1 MRSIT
6 RDGHRLDPADIV
18 VNLHHAYRR
27 PKFRDRHYLVSRRPL
42 RGCGYRRCIDPRR
55 AARALAFRTADRAST
70 RQSHPLKQEQTHMV
84 DNLQSQA
91 VTGSAIKSVGVVGL
105 GHMGHAFAVNLV
117 EDGHQVVVYDRD
129 PERTAAVSGARA
141 AGQLT
146 DLAVCDVVVTSL
158 PDDDAL
164 AAVALGPLGLAGI
177 LAPNAVHISAS
188 TVSPTM
194 SRRVAEEHARYRQG
208 YVAAPVLGNPDF
220 AQKRELFVLAA
231 GLPSAMEKVRSL
243 LERLCQRLFVIGEDA
258 ALANLV
264 KLAANVLT
272 ATTLE
277 CMGEVLALLR
287 KGGVEGHVGFDVLT
301 NSLFDSRVHKT
312 YGGKIVEGHYSPPG
326 MAVPLAIKD
335 LRLAL
340 AEAEHLAVPMPAASL
355 VHDRLVAMMARGW
368 AGLDWSA
375 LGLLAAVDAGLEDGR

>member
-1 MRSIT
+1 M
-6 RDGHRLDPADIV
+6 
-18 VNLHHAYRR
+18 
-27 PKFRDRHYLVSRRPL
+27 
-42 RGCGYRRCIDPRR
+42 
-55 AARALAFRTADRAST
+55 
-70 RQSHPLKQEQTHMV
+70 
-84 DNLQSQA
+84 
-91 VTGSAIKSVGVVGL
+91 
-105 GHMGHAFAVNLV
+105 
-117 EDGHQVVVYDRD
+117 VVYDRD